1 MLRPLLCNPR
11 NGVRMRGMRLRS
23 EGERGDDGPSFSPGG
38 IIPGEVQYHISPA
51 ESIITAADMRRLFG
65 PSIPE
70 RDAGQVPQPLSE
82 LQGEVMYGFIAPSAG
97 PLYTYD
103 NPSSEVVKHTMR
115 LAAERDGRLNAEET
129 RIYND
134 TNIELE
140 FGSGFL
146 LRAHP

>member
-1 MLRPLLCNPR
+1 
-11 NGVRMRGMRLRS
+11 MRFQGFWRHS
-23 EGERGDDGPSFSPGG
+23 YPSPEGNTHGDPGTLVWGPSTGPCVPGLRDRG
-38 IIPGEVQYHISPA
+38 
-51 ESIITAADMRRLFG
+51 
-65 PSIPE
+65 IPE
-70 RDAGQVPQPLSE
+70 RDSGQVPEPLPSV
-82 LQGEVMYGFIAPSAG
+82 QGEVMYGFMAPSNT

-115 LAAERDGRLNAEET
+115 LAAERDGRFNSEET

-134 TNIELE
+134 TKVELE